1 MATDNKKIS
10 KNEVDKNPPLFATYG
25 DPRTSTIDPTELRYS
40 NSVGRAAFAFGGLGG
55 DFDGSDDGG
64 DDDDSISKYIPQLS
78 DISIVSEEFDYSTVP
93 ATIKLKLKIVDR
105 TDAVIKGIRGRI
117 PQ

>member
-1 MATDNKKIS
+1 MATDKKKIS

-40 NSVGRAAFAFGGLGG
+40 NSLGRAAFSFNGLPGG
-55 DFDGSDDGG
+55 SDGG
-64 DDDDSISKYIPQLS
+64 DDGGEEDPSISKYLPQLS

-93 ATIKLKLKIVDR
+93 ATIKLKLKIIDR
-105 TDAVIKGIRGRI
+105 TDSVIKGIRGRI

>member
-1 MATDNKKIS
+1 MATENKKIS

-40 NSVGRAAFAFGGLGG
+40 NSVGRAAFSFSGLGG
-55 DFDGSDDGG
+55 DIDGG
-64 DDDDSISKYIPQLS
+64 DDGEDEDSISKYLPQLS
-78 DISIVSEEFDYSTVP
+78 DISIVSEEFDYTTVP

-105 TDAVIKGIRGRI
+105 TDAVIKGIRGRV

>member
-1 MATDNKKIS
+1 MATNNKKIS

-40 NSVGRAAFAFGGLGG
+40 NSVGRAAFLFSGLPGES
-55 DFDGSDDGG
+55 DGDDGDG
-64 DDDDSISKYIPQLS
+64 DDDTSISKYIPQLS

-105 TDAVIKGIRGRI
+105 TDSVIKGIRGRV

>member
-1 MATDNKKIS
+1 MATENKKIS

-40 NSVGRAAFAFGGLGG
+40 NSVGRAAFAFRGLG
-55 DFDGSDDGG
+55 DFEGGDDGG
-64 DDDDSISKYIPQLS
+64 DEDGSISKYLPQLS